1 MRRREVRKSAV
12 QYRQATDRDL
22 EAEWMVFNRAQGGL
36 YRAHGF
42 ARSDTPLDRFTAPH
56 RHILAHDEPR
66 CFVALLE
73 DKVVAFVAA
82 IVRDDMWYLS
92 ALFVDPDF
100 QGRGIGNELL
110 HLAAD
115 GWPARRLTITDAIQ
129 PISNAL
135 YARMGMLPS
144 TPILVMGGSPTVHP
158 SNELEPA
165 DPSQGE
171 LAALDA
177 AAYGFDRKVDHAY
190 WASQADATL
199 WRRDGEPV
207 AYSYVSAQGSLGPLV
222 GRDDVAAAQAL
233 RAELE
238 RLGQVTLE
246 IPGSAAALVEV
257 AFAAGLRIV
266 NPPGLLLHSRPARL
280 PTAVVISGYWLF

>member
-1 MRRREVRKSAV
+1 
-12 QYRQATDRDL
+12 
-22 EAEWMVFNRAQGGL
+22 MVFNRAQGGL
-36 YRAHGF
+36 YRSHGF
-42 ARSDTPLDRFTAPH
+42 ARDDTPLDRFAAPH
-56 RHILAHDEPR
+56 RHILAHDQTR
-66 CFVALLE
+66 CFVAVVAE
-73 DKVVAFVAA
+73 RVVAFVAA
-82 IVRDDMWYLS
+82 IVRDDAWYLS

-110 HLAAD
+110 QLAAD

-144 TPILVMGGSPTVHP
+144 TPVLVMGGTPAIHP
-158 SNELEPA
+158 PKELEPA

-171 LAALDA
+171 LASLDA

-190 WASQADATL
+190 WASQATATL
-199 WRRDGEPV
+199 WRHNGEPV
-207 AYSYVSAQGSLGPLV
+207 AYSYVTAQGWLGPLV
-222 GRDDVAAAQAL
+222 GRNDVTAAQAL
-233 RAELE
+233 RAELA

-246 IPGSAAALVEV
+246 IPGSGAALVEV

-266 NPPGLLLHSRPARL
+266 NPPGLLLHSQPARL
-280 PTAVVISGYWLF
+280 PSTVVISGYWLF